1 MQKEN
6 LVMVVIAL
14 IVGLLGGFLIFSISN
29 KEKAPQNAIQNVPMG
44 AGSPVDYQQ
53 RIAELEKI
61 VGQNPNDRGAWVQLG
76 NDYFDTSQ
84 PQKSVQAYQK
94 ALDLAP
100 NDPANANILTDQGI
114 MFRAMGMY
122 DRAIANFEKARSLDP
137 KHTQSVYNMGIVYA
151 TDLKQ
156 PDKAIKAFNE
166 FLLLD
171 STSPQ
176 AQQVKQMIE
185 EMKRMP
191 AKK

>member
-29 KEKAPQNAIQNVPMG
+29 KDKAPQNAAQNVPMG

-61 VGQNPNDRGAWVQLG
+61 VAKNPTDRGAWVQLG

-84 PQKSVQAYQK
+84 PQKSVEAYQK

-114 MFRAMGMY
+114 MFRALGMY
-122 DRAIANFEKARSLDP
+122 DRAIANFEKARSIDP

-156 PDKAIKAFNE
+156 PAKAIKAFNE
-166 FLLLD
+166 YLLLD

-176 AQQVKQMIE
+176 AQQVKQMVE

-191 AKK
+191 AKN

>member
-61 VGQNPNDRGAWVQLG
+61 VAQNPNDRGAWVQLG

-122 DRAIANFEKARSLDP
+122 DRAIANFEKARTLDP

>member
-6 LVMVVIAL
+6 MVMVVIAL

-29 KEKAPQNAIQNVPMG
+29 KEKAPQGAVQNVPMG

-61 VGQNPNDRGAWVQLG
+61 VASNPNDRGAWVQLG

-84 PQKSVQAYQK
+84 PQKSVAAYQK

-137 KHTQSVYNMGIVYA
+137 KHTQSVYNLGIVYA

-156 PDKAIKAFNE
+156 ADKALKAFNE
-166 FLLLD
+166 YLLLD

-176 AQQVKQMIE
+176 AQQVRQMIE

-191 AKK
+191 AGK